1 MIKTGTNMSTDG
13 GGGNG
18 GNSSGST
25 TSNMVKKTRKII
37 DLKLKHLNIKLFIIQ

>member
-37 DLKLKHLNIKLFIIQ
+37 DLKLKYLNIKLFIIQ